1 MKKASLCALVPLLL
15 TGCSLNKLA
24 VKTTSGIIQNG
35 MPAVFR
41 ERDPQY
47 VKEALP
53 ANLQLMSMLIENDD
67 SDPALLTAAAQGFCG
82 YAFMFLEDES
92 EARASAFY
100 EKGGAY
106 ALKAAEREGVVK
118 EGAIDPALLIAKSVP
133 AAFWRV
139 FCRAAFINLN
149 RNEPDAIAELPKIM
163 PIAERLAAVRP
174 DYYYNGVYAILGAYH
189 AIRPK
194 ILGGDAAK
202 ARANFDEA
210 LKGPG
215 TDFLLNKFMAA
226 KMYAVAAQDA
236 EFFDKALNEIL
247 SAELKDDEARL
258 PNEVAKLKAK
268 KLLEKKD
275 ELF

>member
-1 MKKASLCALVPLLL
+1 MKRTSLCALVPLLL
-15 TGCSLNKLA
+15 AGCSLNKMA

-41 ERDPQY
+41 ERDPQF
-47 VKEALP
+47 VKDALP
-53 ANLQLMSMLIENDD
+53 GNLQLMSMLIENDD

-82 YAFMFLEDES
+82 YAFMFLEDEN
-92 EARASAFY
+92 EERASAFY

-106 ALKAAEREGVVK
+106 AIRASEREGIVR
-118 EGAIDPALLIAKSVP
+118 EGGIDQALLTAKSVP

-139 FCRAAFINLN
+139 FCRAGFINLN

-163 PIAERLAAVRP
+163 PVAEKMASVRP
-174 DYYYNGVYAILGAYH
+174 DYYYNGVYAILGTYH

-194 ILGGDAAK
+194 MLGGDPAK
-202 ARANFDEA
+202 AKLNFDEA

-215 TDFLLNKFMAA
+215 ADFLLNKYMAA
-226 KMYAVAAQDA
+226 KMYAVAAQDP
-236 EFFDKALNEIL
+236 EYFDKALNEVL
-247 SAELKDDEARL
+247 SAELKDDETRL
-258 PNEVAKLKAK
+258 PNEVARLKAK